1 MDFAISL
8 YDALVAINVPADKAK
23 AVVSALEHD
32 MTTALATKDDLRA
45 LSDTMS
51 FLFAAQTTEFDL
63 KLKAQTNIIVIR
75 ISAVL
80 IAALA
85 ALEAL
90 HKYF

>member
-1 MDFAISL
+1 MMHWL
-8 YDALVAINVPADKAK
+8 RNVPADKAK

-32 MTTALATKDDLRA
+32 MTTALATKDDLKV

-51 FLFAAQTTEFDL
+51 FRFAAQTTEFDL
-63 KLKAQTNIIVIR
+63 KLKALANIIVIR
-75 ISAVL
+75 LGAIVITAM
-80 IAALA
+80 A